1 LKKYCLFYFR
11 FSQSQISVRL
21 GEYDFTTQ
29 GETGEQTYTLSGMK
43 MHENY
48 DPKTF
53 ENDIAIL
60 KLSQDAQFT
69 QSVQPACLPIGD
81 SDYNNVKVKF
91 VFSKKATKIDKIF
104 TVDLTLY
111 YINIKSMVKSWS
123 FFVAF
128 LENMNFKY

>member
-1 LKKYCLFYFR
+1 
-11 FSQSQISVRL
+11 
-21 GEYDFTTQ
+21 
-29 GETGEQTYTLSGMK
+29 

>member
-1 LKKYCLFYFR
+1 MFKCWFSAIKHLHKLLLEFFVFYFR

-69 QSVQPACLPIGD
+69 QSVQPACLPISD
-81 SDYNNVKVKF
+81 SDYNNVKVKIRGPYF
-91 VFSKKATKIDKIF
+91 CNYFH
-104 TVDLTLY
+104 Y
-111 YINIKSMVKSWS
+111 YYYYV
-123 FFVAF
+123 
-128 LENMNFKY
+128 

>member
-1 LKKYCLFYFR
+1 MTQLIFCNYTDYLLKKYCLFYFR

-81 SDYNNVKVKF
+81 SDYNNVKVNKPYF
-91 VFSKKATKIDKIF
+91 CNIYLLFFSG
-104 TVDLTLY
+104 L
-111 YINIKSMVKSWS
+111 KSSN
-123 FFVAF
+123 
-128 LENMNFKY
+128 LCGHP

>member
-1 LKKYCLFYFR
+1 MSLSGGLWSFKIGGTWLVFNTQMLIFLNYFWKILSLFFFR

-81 SDYNNVKVKF
+81 SDYNNVKVN
-91 VFSKKATKIDKIF
+91 IG
-104 TVDLTLY
+104 TL
-111 YINIKSMVKSWS
+111 
-123 FFVAF
+123 F
-128 LENMNFKY
+128 L

>member
-1 LKKYCLFYFR
+1 MFKYWFSAITYTDYFLKKYCLFR

-81 SDYNNVKVKF
+81 SDYNNVKVHKYN
-91 VFSKKATKIDKIF
+91 
-104 TVDLTLY
+104 LTTILLTRS
-111 YINIKSMVKSWS
+111 N
-123 FFVAF
+123 
-128 LENMNFKY
+128 N

>member
-1 LKKYCLFYFR
+1 MLSLFFFR

-81 SDYNNVKVKF
+81 SDYNNVKVNISILGQLIPKRLF
-91 VFSKKATKIDKIF
+91 GVFNSPKNEQKMSAP
-104 TVDLTLY
+104 VG
-111 YINIKSMVKSWS
+111 
-123 FFVAF
+123 
-128 LENMNFKY
+128 

>member
-1 LKKYCLFYFR
+1 MLKKYCLFYFR

-81 SDYNNVKVKF
+81 SDYNNVKVNMG
-91 VFSKKATKIDKIF
+91 
-104 TVDLTLY
+104 TLFFLLFASLLLLLCINVRY
-111 YINIKSMVKSWS
+111 YSRKVVK
-123 FFVAF
+123 
-128 LENMNFKY
+128 L

>member
-1 LKKYCLFYFR
+1 MLTFLNHFWKILTFSFSR

-91 VFSKKATKIDKIF
+91 VFSKKATKIGKIF
-104 TVDLTLY
+104 TVDLTLTT
-111 YINIKSMVKSWS
+111 
-123 FFVAF
+123 
-128 LENMNFKY
+128 

>member
-1 LKKYCLFYFR
+1 
-11 FSQSQISVRL
+11 
-21 GEYDFTTQ
+21 
-29 GETGEQTYTLSGMK
+29 MK

-81 SDYNNVKVKF
+81 SDYNNVKVNIIWPLFCSPDPIANCEATKPEF
-91 VFSKKATKIDKIF
+91 VFDKNCIYF
-104 TVDLTLY
+104 SDQW
-111 YINIKSMVKSWS
+111 K
-123 FFVAF
+123 FEA
-128 LENMNFKY
+128 

>member
-1 LKKYCLFYFR
+1 
-11 FSQSQISVRL
+11 
-21 GEYDFTTQ
+21 
-29 GETGEQTYTLSGMK
+29 

-81 SDYNNVKVKF
+81 SDYNNVKVNISMTLVVEFCGVESTGSRFFFFFGLSLTFTLDFYKGNLLTVGQNNF
-91 VFSKKATKIDKIF
+91 GNKIPI
-104 TVDLTLY
+104 
-111 YINIKSMVKSWS
+111 
-123 FFVAF
+123 
-128 LENMNFKY
+128 

>member
-1 LKKYCLFYFR
+1 MHRLFLEKHCLFYFR

-81 SDYNNVKVKF
+81 SDYNNVKVNMG
-91 VFSKKATKIDKIF
+91 
-104 TVDLTLY
+104 TLFFLLFASLLLLFWINVRY
-111 YINIKSMVKSWS
+111 YSRKVVK
-123 FFVAF
+123 
-128 LENMNFKY
+128 L